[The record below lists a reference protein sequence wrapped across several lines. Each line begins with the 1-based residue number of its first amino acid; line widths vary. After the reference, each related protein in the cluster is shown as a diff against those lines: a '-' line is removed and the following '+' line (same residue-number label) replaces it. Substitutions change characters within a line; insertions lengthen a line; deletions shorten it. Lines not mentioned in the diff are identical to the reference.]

1 MKSESNSMR
10 ESALRGKT
18 FIPGKY
24 WLGNNWKRWGLGV
37 VVFGS
42 LLCSSLVVATPSSL
56 RIQIEGLSPYY
67 SPKAAQV
74 SVGTIIW
81 WENPTATYH
90 TITHDG
96 CKNGGYCAFD
106 SGAIAPKG
114 KFSLYSLA
122 PGQYPYHCTLHPI
135 MRGIV
140 VVQND
145 GLLQET

>member
-1 MKSESNSMR
+1 MKSDSHSKKDFKLSSKAFTR
-10 ESALRGKT
+10 E
-18 FIPGKY
+18 I
-24 WLGNNWKRWGLGV
+24 NWKRWGLGV
-37 VVFGS
+37 VAFGF
-42 LLCSSLVVATPSSL
+42 LFCSSLVVATPSSL
-56 RIQIEGLSPYY
+56 RIQIDGLSPYY

-81 WENPTATYH
+81 WENPTATHH

-96 CKNGGYCAFD
+96 CKNGGDCAFD

-122 PGQYPYHCTLHPI
+122 PGKYPYHCTLHPI

-140 VVQND
+140 VVQDD